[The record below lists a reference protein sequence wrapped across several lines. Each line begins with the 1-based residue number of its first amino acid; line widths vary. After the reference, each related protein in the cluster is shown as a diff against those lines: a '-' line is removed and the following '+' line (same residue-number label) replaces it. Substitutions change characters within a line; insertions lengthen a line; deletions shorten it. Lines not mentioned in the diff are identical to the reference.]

1 MDLRQGGVTG
11 PVTVPLRAALAARSR
26 QEILD
31 FLERVDTEDTED
43 VLNVTITLWGGA
55 EDSVDMELLYQLVR
69 EVGQER
75 VYVDVPF
82 QYDPPARSERHL
94 SSASL
99 SLVMNTITSALSLLS
114 TAV

>member
-31 FLERVDTEDTED
+31 FLERVDTED
-43 VLNVTITLWGGA
+43 VISLTITLWGGA

-69 EVGQER
+69 EVGQDR

-82 QYDPPARSERHL
+82 QYDPPARVERHL
-94 SSASL
+94 SSSSL

>member
-31 FLERVDTEDTED
+31 FLERVDTED
-43 VLNVTITLWGGA
+43 VISLTITLWGGA

-69 EVGQER
+69 EVGQDR

-82 QYDPPARSERHL
+82 QYDPPARTERHL
-94 SSASL
+94 S